1 MEILYRVDK
10 MTFKDR
16 ESAEQ
21 YERKL
26 TGSLVTKANLYKSFY
41 LPTAFRNYKKSLER
55 LREAREYF
63 RIKSYTRITELCT
76 AHEEWLEK
84 KRILRE
90 RIAEYRN
97 TKALIRSLSAT
108 EKQQKN
114 KKTESKK

>member
-26 TGSLVTKANLYKSFY
+26 QNSLVSRKNAYKNFY
-41 LPTAFRNYKKSLER
+41 LPVAFEHYKKSLEG
-55 LREAREYF
+55 LRDARKLL
-63 RIKSYTRITELCT
+63 RIKSCTSVSNFCT
-76 AHEEWLEK
+76 AYEEWQAK
-84 KRILRE
+84 KRVLRE

-108 EKQQKN
+108 GKQQKN
-114 KKTESKK
+114 KKTEGKK